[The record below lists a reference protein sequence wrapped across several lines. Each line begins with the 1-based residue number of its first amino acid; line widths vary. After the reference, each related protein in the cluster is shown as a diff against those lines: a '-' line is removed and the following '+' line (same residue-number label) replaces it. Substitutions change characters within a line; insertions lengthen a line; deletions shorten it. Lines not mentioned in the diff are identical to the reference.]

1 MQSALHGP
9 HELLRAEFAYKRT
22 LLCMLLL
29 CVSYAISSVPLL
41 PLPELAVMATL
52 SLATVPEKDQEELIW
67 LRNEKLKVGLS
78 RSSGGAIAWI
88 SAADADRSLINSFD
102 RGRLVQQSWYGR
114 EDGSL
119 WNKTPWRWNPVQGG
133 DWRGKS
139 AIMLEQKHELTTSWV
154 KSQPLHWATGELLS
168 ECTMEQTVT
177 LKDEMLHIRFRFQY
191 AGKETHPA
199 HHQELP
205 AFFVDPHLATLV
217 LYDGEVPWSGAALAR
232 TQPAFPNEYKKITE
246 HWAAYVGEND
256 HGIGCYVLVADD
268 LTCYR
273 FGKDRDSPG
282 SCSYFAPIKTLAI
295 VPGFQWEY
303 DVWITLGS
311 ANEIR
316 DRFQRVSRGN
326 QSSGL

>member
-1 MQSALHGP
+1 MPSALYGLHK
-9 HELLRAEFAYKRT
+9 LLRAKLSRKRT
-22 LLCMLLL
+22 LHSAVLFCVLCEILNVTALLQTESW
-29 CVSYAISSVPLL
+29 VAAS
-41 PLPELAVMATL
+41 
-52 SLATVPEKDQEELIW
+52 EKAQEELIW
-67 LRNEKLKVGLS
+67 LKNEKLKIGLS
-78 RSSGGAIAWI
+78 PSSGGAIAWI
-88 SAADADRSLINSFD
+88 SAVGANRSLINSFD
-102 RGRLVQQSWYGR
+102 RGRLVQQSWYGK

-139 AIMLEQKHELTTSWV
+139 AIILEQKHEPTTSWV

-177 LKDEMLHIRFRFQY
+177 LKDEMLHVRFRFQY
-191 AGKETHPA
+191 AGEETHTA
-199 HHQELP
+199 QHQELP
-205 AFFVDPHLATLV
+205 AFFVDSHLATLV
-217 LYDGEVPWSGAALAR
+217 FYDGDAPWTGAAVKR
-232 TQPAFPNEYKKITE
+232 TQPEFPNEYKKITE
-246 HWAAYVGEND
+246 HWAAYVGADD
-256 HGIGCYVLVADD
+256 HGIGCYVPVAND

-273 FGKDRDSPG
+273 FGKDMDSPG

-303 DVWITLGS
+303 YVWITLGS

-316 DRFQRVSRGN
+316 DRFQRVSREN